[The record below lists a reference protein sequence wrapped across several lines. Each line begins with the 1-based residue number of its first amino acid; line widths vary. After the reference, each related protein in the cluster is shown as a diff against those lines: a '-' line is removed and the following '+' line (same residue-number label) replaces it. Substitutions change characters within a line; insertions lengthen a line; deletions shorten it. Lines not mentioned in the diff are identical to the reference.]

1 MELKVSWEGGSLRG
15 QWETAGEAP
24 TFFMTGTRLGLNKAE
39 LGDCIQDPS
48 HILIGLGP
56 CLARG
61 WRVGSLGAMLG
72 AWGREVQLKILRE
85 S

>member
-48 HILIGLGP
+48 HILVGLGP
-56 CLARG
+56 C
-61 WRVGSLGAMLG
+61 
-72 AWGREVQLKILRE
+72 
-85 S
+85 